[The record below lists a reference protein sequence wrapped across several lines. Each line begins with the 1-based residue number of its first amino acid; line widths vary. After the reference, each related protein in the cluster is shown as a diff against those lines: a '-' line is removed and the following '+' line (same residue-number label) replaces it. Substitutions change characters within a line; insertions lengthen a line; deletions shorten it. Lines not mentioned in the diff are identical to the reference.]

1 MTITSGVS
9 SFEAPA
15 GTIDLPVKITTSVV
29 HRVPIAQRSAQRYG
43 NAGHNHLNGTL
54 DRGLDTTHAVFVIL
68 RTIELSAPRPYFIQT
83 SFFHKNNVI
92 EIVLSCF

>member
-1 MTITSGVS
+1 MAITSGVS

-43 NAGHNHLNGTL
+43 NVGHNHRNGTL
-54 DRGLDTTHAVFVIL
+54 DRGVDTTHVVFVIL
-68 RTIELSAPRPYFIQT
+68 LCSLSE
-83 SFFHKNNVI
+83 SKSH
-92 EIVLSCF
+92 LSW